1 METEYT
7 FYGSPVKRDLLEPVM
22 DKKVF
27 SNEDVFPPEDTL
39 EKLEPNSVTPEGTKL
54 RDRAWTEFKAA

>member
-1 METEYT
+1 
-7 FYGSPVKRDLLEPVM
+7 VKRDLLQPVM

-27 SNEDVFPPEDTL
+27 ANEDVFPPENTL
-39 EKLEPNSVTPEGTKL
+39 KKLEPNAVTPEGTKL

>member
-1 METEYT
+1 
-7 FYGSPVKRDLLEPVM
+7 VKRDLMEPVL

-27 SNEDVFPPEDTL
+27 KNDDVFPPESTL
-39 EKLEPNSVTPEGTKL
+39 EKMEPNSVTPEGTKL